1 MSRIAFEI
9 IEADSGAQD
18 VVDGKLI
25 VSCDCKYTDRCLQGK
40 PIGSERCSIRIDAK
54 RLKKKERKRLKECQ
68 R

>member
-9 IEADSGAQD
+9 IEADSGAQESIE
-18 VVDGKLI
+18 GKLF
-25 VSCDCKYTDRCLQGK
+25 VSCDCKYGDKCPQGK
-40 PIGSERCSIRIDAK
+40 PIGSDRCVIRIDEK